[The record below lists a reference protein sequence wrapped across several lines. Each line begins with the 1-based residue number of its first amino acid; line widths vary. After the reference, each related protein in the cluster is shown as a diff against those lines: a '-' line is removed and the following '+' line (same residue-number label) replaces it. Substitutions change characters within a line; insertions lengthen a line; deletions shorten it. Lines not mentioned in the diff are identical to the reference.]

1 MTRRWSANYPSA
13 PRTQQLPTQLGS
25 LSCCPGNDLEARGAG
40 WIPGELG
47 VGSQGRDKGGTPV
60 GMLSMGPRGGS
71 LKCLCK
77 GDRDIYILYLWGTFC
92 ILNHVDVLMVKNWLK
107 QNKANEKRIP

>member
-1 MTRRWSANYPSA
+1 
-13 PRTQQLPTQLGS
+13 
-25 LSCCPGNDLEARGAG
+25 
-40 WIPGELG
+40 
-47 VGSQGRDKGGTPV
+47 
-60 GMLSMGPRGGS
+60 MGPRGGS